1 MKSIICK
8 AALAAGAL
16 CLYCSGTAVS
26 KPCLSSAEVFSRY
39 STTLT
44 MQPLDEPTAQLL
56 AQNSSEETNIDTST
70 WNTISGSG
78 FKVKFP
84 NDTQYKRN
92 NYGGVWVQTW
102 EAETDEPLHMFKL
115 DQAQFSNGVISGND
129 PDEFLFGAIQSKCK
143 EINGQVTQKRRIQNE
158 RYPGCFFQIKTND
171 AEWEYMIRLDG
182 DTVYT
187 LSVCSMPYEADD
199 GYSKAFF
206 NSLSF

>member
-16 CLYCSGTAVS
+16 CLYYSGTALS
-26 KPCLSSAEVFSRY
+26 TPCLSTEISAMY
-39 STTLT
+39 QPAAQTTQSIA
-44 MQPLDEPTAQLL
+44 QPKVQLL
-56 AQNSSEETNIDTST
+56 AQETSEGTSIDTST
-70 WNTISGSG
+70 WKTISGSG
-78 FKVKFP
+78 FKVLFP
-84 NDTQYKRN
+84 NDTQYKRR
-92 NYGGVWVQTW
+92 NYSGVWVQTW

-115 DQAQFSNGVISGND
+115 DQTQFSNGVISGND

-143 EINGQVTQKRRIQNE
+143 EINGQVSKKRRIQNE
-158 RYPGCFFQIKTND
+158 RYPGCFFRITTND

-199 GYSKAFF
+199 GYSQTFF
-206 NSLSF
+206 DSLSF